1 MVRKSPDPGLEFAVS
16 KSLKAPL
23 QAQCSMAVRVRVFSN
38 AEVTQS
44 NAVEG
49 IVQTPAA
56 RARAEAFDRAG
67 LSADERCREIARVYG
82 GY

>member
-1 MVRKSPDPGLEFAVS
+1 MIRKSSVPRRESAVS
-16 KSLKAPL
+16 ESPKASG
-23 QAQCSMAVRVRVFSN
+23 QAQRARMVGVRVLSN

-67 LSADERCREIARVYG
+67 LSAEERCREIARV
-82 GY
+82 